1 MRRSGALLVA
11 AILTVVVSACDW
23 PMYRY
28 GPAHTGYNN
37 TENTINVGNVA
48 NLTPLFV
55 APNTSLDFDSS
66 PAVANGVVYAGTD
79 DGLYASTRRA

>member
-1 MRRSGALLVA
+1 MRRSGPLLVA
-11 AILTVVVSACDW
+11 AILTVVLSACDW

-55 APNTSLDFDSS
+55 APHTSLSFDSS
-66 PAVANGVVYAGTD
+66 PAVAKRC
-79 DGLYASTRRA
+79 GLCRY